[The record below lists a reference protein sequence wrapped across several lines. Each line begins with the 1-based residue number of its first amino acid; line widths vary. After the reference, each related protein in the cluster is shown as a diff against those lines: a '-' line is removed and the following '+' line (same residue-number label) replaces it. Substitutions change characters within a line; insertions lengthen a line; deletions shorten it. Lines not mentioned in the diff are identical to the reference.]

1 MLPVPEMI
9 FSHKLIEFCDD
20 WDVRARQRA
29 GFLAS
34 VETRPPFGG
43 GGIGWP
49 RLARCRAGDRHTVAW
64 AKSRSQRLG
73 GGASNFAGNRFQVSP
88 GARGGSAPEER
99 PFCERLR
106 CWKSPC
112 QSRLAWL
119 PAVGKQAGR
128 AFRFRMSPL
137 PMHRVRWRERSL
149 TALLPPNDVRLRE
162 TQMRKCAIY
171 LHETQHKLPVPLQA
185 SVFHAKRPPDHSDGR
200 LQNPP
205 LGENC
210 DQLAATCPPARRSA
224 AARRSTSASAA
235 VRASATHF
243 SSTMSRP

>member
-1 MLPVPEMI
+1 MGKVPIPTPGGRRIELRRQPVSGQPRREGGRVRRI
-9 FSHKLIEFCDD
+9 SGRFANGCGAGSHHAIP
-20 WDVRARQRA
+20 
-29 GFLAS
+29 GS
-34 VETRPPFGG
+34 
-43 GGIGWP
+43 
-49 RLARCRAGDRHTVAW
+49 
-64 AKSRSQRLG
+64 LG
-73 GGASNFAGNRFQVSP
+73 
-88 GARGGSAPEER
+88 
-99 PFCERLR
+99 
-106 CWKSPC
+106 
-112 QSRLAWL
+112 L

-149 TALLPPNDVRLRE
+149 TALQAPNDVRLHE
-162 TQMRKCAIY
+162 TQMIKCAIN
-171 LHETQHKLPVPLQA
+171 LHQMQQSCRRALQA
-185 SVFHAKRPPDHSDGR
+185 SVFQAKRPPDRSDGR

-205 LGENC
+205 LGGNH